1 MVRSYLRH
9 EPTSA
14 FGLICSASS
23 NSILDPDTKT
33 AFVPALEDVLV
44 WDVRTGTLLATW
56 HEIGHRSKVTALA
69 RSPTESDTF
78 AVGYEDGSIRLWS
91 TQTNSTSV
99 TFNGHKKAVIA
110 ITFDFQGLRIAS
122 ASLDTDIILWDLV
135 AETGLYRLRGHRD
148 AVTAI
153 AFVQRPSASLN
164 LDGPSSSAA
173 VHSQIDTAGYLLS
186 TSKDGLIKLWDLSL
200 QHCVETVVHGSNEIW
215 SLAVSQDVTL
225 TMQVGKSADE
235 DDGETAERDAVA
247 DGGALVLTGS
257 ADGDMKVWEISAESL
272 LRGLQ
277 TVTDNSAPATSE
289 KFVIPKGS
297 IPLSGKHRVTQIEF
311 CGVPKRSATST
322 TTTHGQ
328 GYIAVSSTDKAVQI
342 FRLRSTQEMAKKM
355 ERRKKRNKEKAEKK
369 RAKEGAISTTA
380 DSGPHSLPDQVTW
393 TDRIEA
399 YTSIRPLAGKLKSFS
414 LAMPR
419 SGSSSSTNKFGLSV
433 LCALSTNALEIYSV
447 PAPPRSKAEK
457 AAPIEPVLASALE
470 APGHRSDIRAVALS
484 SDDNLLASACGA
496 GQLKIWNV
504 KTGRCIRT
512 LPCGYALSV
521 AWLPGDQHVLVG
533 CKDGTLRSFDVR
545 AGIAVETLEAH
556 QGPLWSVAV
565 QPDGLGCV
573 SASADKEVK
582 FWEFEM
588 QVPEDDSDSEN
599 DDDGGTANG
608 QIGAPTKP
616 QSPPQLVLVH
626 VRTLKMTD
634 DVLCARFSP
643 NGKLLALSLLDN
655 TVKVFFTDSL
665 KFFLSLYGHKLPVLS
680 LDISADSKLCV
691 TVSADKNVK
700 IWGLDFGD
708 CHKSIFAHNESI
720 MGVCF
725 EQGQQ
730 GGGLM
735 GGRHGDSH
743 HFWTVGK
750 DGLVKHWDGD
760 NFQMIQQLEGHHGE
774 VWAVT
779 PDHNGKVVV
788 TAGADRSLRVWEKTD
803 EPLFLEEEREREMER
818 AFESAGSTRQDEER
832 AIGSLADG
840 ADVEADGAISTG
852 PEATSV
858 SKSTRETMI
867 AGERLIEALE
877 TADADLEARSA
888 DADLEARS
896 AARASGTAEPAFHAL
911 IMAEFEPSSSGSSFT
926 RSAGVV
932 DEDISAQKYVLR
944 VVEKILPAQLEDALL
959 VLPFDKVL
967 SLLRYLD
974 YWARKEWNIP
984 LVSRILFFLLR
995 THHNQIVANRVM
1007 RPTLLDLKAHLRRA
1021 LARQKATIGFNLA
1034 ALKFIKAQHVA
1045 QKTSEIY
1052 ESQGLDVDEDTIRA
1066 KIEASAVRKRKLRV
1080 T

>member
-14 FGLICSASS
+14 FGLVCSASA

-44 WDVRTGTLLATW
+44 WDVRRGSLLATW
-56 HEIGHRSKVTALA
+56 HEIGHRSKVTSLA
-69 RSPTESDTF
+69 RSPTDPDTF

-91 TQTNSTSV
+91 AETNSTSV

-110 ITFDFQGLRIAS
+110 LTFDAQGLRIAS

-153 AFVQRPSASLN
+153 AFVRTPSTLHQPSNGA
-164 LDGPSSSAA
+164 SSSAA
-173 VHSQIDTAGYLLS
+173 VAHTDPNAAGYLLS
-186 TSKDGLIKLWDLSL
+186 TSKDGLLKLWDLSL
-200 QHCVETVVHGSNEIW
+200 QHCVETMVHGSNEIW
-215 SLAVSQDVTL
+215 SLAVSQDVPL
-225 TMQVGKSADE
+225 AMQVSAKGKQPDQ
-235 DDGETAERDAVA
+235 DDDDATDRNAIA

-257 ADGDMKVWEISAESL
+257 SDGDMKVWEISSEALS
-272 LRGLQ
+272 RGLQ
-277 TVTDNSAPATSE
+277 TVTSTDDKANGSSYTFLVS
-289 KFVIPKGS
+289 KGS

-311 CGVPKRSATST
+311 CGVPKRQGSATTATPS
-322 TTTHGQ
+322 HGR
-328 GYIAVSSTDKAVQI
+328 GFIAVSSTDKAVQV

-355 ERRKKRNKEKAEKK
+355 ERRRKRNKEKADKK
-369 RAKEGAISTTA
+369 RAKQGANSTAA
-380 DSGPHSLPDQVTW
+380 DPALDAVPDQVTW

-399 YTSIRPLAGKLKSFS
+399 YINVRPSAGKLKSFS
-414 LAMPR
+414 LVTPR
-419 SGSSSSTNKFGLSV
+419 SNSASSNKFGLSV
-433 LCALSTNALEIYSV
+433 LCALSTNALEVYSV

-457 AAPIEPVLASALE
+457 ANPIEPVLASALE

-484 SDDNLLASACGA
+484 SDDTLLASACGA

-504 KTGRCIRT
+504 NTGRCIRT

-545 AGIAVETLEAH
+545 AGIAVETLNAH

-588 QVPEDDSDSEN
+588 QVPEDDSDDEN
-599 DDDGGTANG
+599 NSGDAANG
-608 QIGAPTKP
+608 TSKP
-616 QSPPQLVLVH
+616 QGPPQLALVH

-655 TVKVFFTDSL
+655 TVKVFFADTL

-680 LDISADSKLCV
+680 LDISGDSKLCV

-700 IWGLDFGD
+700 LWGLDFGD

-725 EQGQQ
+725 EHGQQ

-735 GGRHGDSH
+735 GGRQGNSH

-750 DGLVKHWDGD
+750 DGLLKHWDGD

-774 VWAVT
+774 VWAVA
-779 PDHNGKVVV
+779 PGHSGKIVV
-788 TAGADRSLRVWEKTD
+788 TAGADRSIRTWEKTD

-818 AFESAGSTRQDEER
+818 AFESAGQVRQDDER

-840 ADVEADGAISTG
+840 ADPDAEGAASSG
-852 PEATSV
+852 PEATGV
-858 SKSTRETMI
+858 SKSTSETLM

-877 TADADLEARSA
+877 TADADI
-888 DADLEARS
+888 
-896 AARASGTAEPAFHAL
+896 AARTAALTASQAEPAYHAL
-911 IMAEFEPSSSGSSFT
+911 IMAEFDSS
-926 RSAGVV
+926 RSPI

-944 VVEKILPAQLEDALL
+944 VVEKILPAQLDDALL

-967 SLLRYLD
+967 SLLKYLD

-995 THHNQIVANRVM
+995 THHNQIVANRIM
-1007 RPTLLDLKAHLRRA
+1007 RPTLLDLKTHLRRA

-1052 ESQGLDVDEDTIRA
+1052 ERQGLDVDEETVRA
-1066 KIEASAVRKRKLRV
+1066 KIEANAARKRKIRV
-1080 T
+1080 A

>member
-14 FGLICSASS
+14 FGLICSASA

-44 WDVRTGTLLATW
+44 WDVRRGALLATW

-69 RSPTESDTF
+69 RSPTDPDAF

-91 TQTNSTSV
+91 AETNSTAV

-110 ITFDFQGLRIAS
+110 LTFDAQGLRVAS

-153 AFVQRPSASLN
+153 AFVRTPSTLLQSNGA
-164 LDGPSSSAA
+164 SSSAA
-173 VHSQIDTAGYLLS
+173 AVHTDSNAAGYLLS
-186 TSKDGLIKLWDLSL
+186 TSKDGLLKLWDLSL
-200 QHCVETVVHGSNEIW
+200 QHCVETVVHGSTEIW
-215 SLAVSQDVTL
+215 SLAVSQDVPL
-225 TMQVGKSADE
+225 AMQVSTKGKQAGE
-235 DDGETAERDAVA
+235 DDNDDDATDRNAIA

-257 ADGDMKVWEISAESL
+257 ADGDMKVWEISSESL
-272 LRGLQ
+272 SRGLQ
-277 TVTDNSAPATSE
+277 TVSNTEDTTNGSSE
-289 KFVIPKGS
+289 KFLISKGS

-311 CGVPKRSATST
+311 CGVPKHQSSATTASPS
-322 TTTHGQ
+322 HGQ
-328 GYIAVSSTDKAVQI
+328 GFIAVSSTDKAVQV

-355 ERRKKRNKEKAEKK
+355 ERRRKRNKEKADKK
-369 RAKEGAISTTA
+369 RAKEGGNATA
-380 DSGPHSLPDQVTW
+380 AADAAADAVQDQVSW

-399 YTSIRPLAGKLKSFS
+399 YTNVRPSAGKLKSFS
-414 LAMPR
+414 LVTPR
-419 SGSSSSTNKFGLSV
+419 SNTASSTKFGLSV

-457 AAPIEPVLASALE
+457 ANPIEPVLASALE

-484 SDDNLLASACGA
+484 SDDTLLASACGA

-504 KTGRCIRT
+504 KTGRCVRT

-545 AGIAVETLEAH
+545 AGTAVETLDAH

-588 QVPEDDSDSEN
+588 QTPEDDSDSDS
-599 DDDGGTANG
+599 DDDDA
-608 QIGAPTKP
+608 GAKA
-616 QSPPQLVLVH
+616 QGPPQLALVH

-655 TVKVFFTDSL
+655 TVKVFFADTL

-680 LDISADSKLCV
+680 LDISGDSKLCV

-700 IWGLDFGD
+700 LWGLDFGD

-720 MGVCF
+720 MGVAF
-725 EQGQQ
+725 EHGQQ

-735 GGRHGDSH
+735 GGRQGSSH

-750 DGLVKHWDGD
+750 DGLLKHWDGD
-760 NFQMIQQLEGHHGE
+760 KFQMIQQLEGHHGE
-774 VWAVT
+774 VWAVA
-779 PDHNGKVVV
+779 PGHGGKVVV
-788 TAGADRSLRVWEKTD
+788 TAGADRSIRTWEKTD

-818 AFESAGSTRQDEER
+818 AFESAGQTRQDDER

-840 ADVEADGAISTG
+840 ADPDAEGGAASSG
-852 PEATSV
+852 PEATGV
-858 SKSTRETMI
+858 SKSTTETMM
-867 AGERLIEALE
+867 AGERLIEALD
-877 TADADLEARSA
+877 TADADIAART
-888 DADLEARS
+888 
-896 AARASGTAEPAFHAL
+896 AARATGQAEPAFHAL
-911 IMAEFEPSSSGSSFT
+911 IMAEFDPA
-926 RSAGVV
+926 RSRV
-932 DEDISAQKYVLR
+932 DEDITAHKYVLR
-944 VVEKILPAQLEDALL
+944 VVEKILPAQLDDALL

-974 YWARKEWNIP
+974 HWARHEWNIP

-995 THHNQIVANRVM
+995 THHAQIVANRIM
-1007 RPTLLDLKAHLRRA
+1007 RPTLLELKAHLRRA

-1034 ALKFIKAQHVA
+1034 ALKFIRAQHVA
-1045 QKTSEIY
+1045 QKTAEIY
-1052 ESQGLDVDEDTIRA
+1052 ERQGLDADEETVRA
-1066 KIEASAVRKRKLRV
+1066 RIEANAARKRKIRV
-1080 T
+1080 A

>member
-44 WDVRTGTLLATW
+44 WDVRRGTLLATW

-69 RSPTESDTF
+69 RSPTDPDTF

-91 TQTNSTSV
+91 AETNSTSV
-99 TFNGHKKAVIA
+99 TFNGHKKAVITLA
-110 ITFDFQGLRIAS
+110 FDSQGLRVAS

-135 AETGLYRLRGHRD
+135 AETGLFRLRGHRD
-148 AVTAI
+148 AVTAV
-153 AFVQRPSASLN
+153 AFVQLPSRLITP
-164 LDGPSSSAA
+164 DGPSSSAA
-173 VHSQIDTAGYLLS
+173 VHTGSDGAGYLLT
-186 TSKDGLIKLWDLSL
+186 TSKDGLLKLWDLSL

-215 SLAVSQDVTL
+215 SLAVSQDVPL
-225 TMQVGKSADE
+225 AMQVSTKGKQQDEDE
-235 DDGETAERDAVA
+235 DDAADSNALA

-257 ADGDMKVWEISAESL
+257 ADGLMKVWEISAEAL
-272 LRGLQ
+272 TRGLE
-277 TVTDNSAPATSE
+277 TVSSTDGSAPSSSE
-289 KFVIPKGS
+289 KFILPKGS
-297 IPLSGKHRVTQIEF
+297 IALSGKHRVTQIEF
-311 CGVPKRSATST
+311 CGVPKRDQTATAAPAN
-322 TTTHGQ
+322 GQ
-328 GYIAVSSTDKAVQI
+328 GYIAVSSTDKAVQV

-355 ERRKKRNKEKAEKK
+355 ERRRKRNKEKAEKK
-369 RAKEGAISTTA
+369 RAKEGANATA
-380 DSGPHSLPDQVTW
+380 TDAVLDSLPDQVTW

-399 YTSIRPLAGKLKSFS
+399 YTNVRPLAGKLKSFS
-414 LAMPR
+414 LVTPR
-419 SGSSSSTNKFGLSV
+419 PGSPASSKFGLSV

-457 AAPIEPVLASALE
+457 ANPIEPVLASALE

-512 LPCGYALSV
+512 LPCGYALSL

-545 AGIAVETLEAH
+545 AGIAVETIDAH
-556 QGPLWSVAV
+556 HGPLWSVAI

-588 QVPEDDSDSEN
+588 QTPDDSDS
-599 DDDGGTANG
+599 DDADGDGPTNGRDGTNR
-608 QIGAPTKP
+608 P
-616 QSPPQLVLVH
+616 QAPPQLALVH

-655 TVKVFFTDSL
+655 TVKVFFADSL

-725 EQGQQ
+725 ERGQQ

-735 GGRHGDSH
+735 GGRQGDSH

-750 DGLVKHWDGD
+750 DGLLKHWDGD

-774 VWAVT
+774 VWAVA
-779 PDHNGKVVV
+779 PGHSGKVVV
-788 TAGADRSLRVWEKTD
+788 TAGADRSLRTWEKTD

-818 AFESAGSTRQDEER
+818 AFESAGQTRQDEER

-840 ADVEADGAISTG
+840 ADPDAEGPASAG

-858 SKSTRETMI
+858 SKSTTETMM

-877 TADADLEARSA
+877 TADADLEARA
-888 DADLEARS
+888 
-896 AARASGTAEPAFHAL
+896 AARASGSAEPAYHAL
-911 IMAEFEPSSSGSSFT
+911 IKAEFEGDNSRFS
-926 RSAGVV
+926 RSPV

-944 VVEKILPAQLEDALL
+944 VIEKILPAQLDDALL

-967 SLLRYLD
+967 SLLKYLD
-974 YWARKEWNIP
+974 YFARKEWNIP
-984 LVSRILFFLLR
+984 LVSRILFFILR

-1007 RPTLLDLKAHLRRA
+1007 RPTLLDLKSHLRQA

-1052 ESQGLDVDEDTIRA
+1052 EREGLDIDEDQVRQ
-1066 KIEASAVRKRKLRV
+1066 KIDANAARKRKLRV
-1080 T
+1080 A

>member
-33 AFVPALEDVLV
+33 AFVPGLEDVLV
-44 WDVRTGTLLATW
+44 WDVRRGTLLATW

-69 RSPTESDTF
+69 RSPTDPDTF

-91 TQTNSTSV
+91 AETNSTSV

-110 ITFDFQGLRIAS
+110 LTFDTQGLRVAS

-153 AFVQRPSASLN
+153 AFVQLPSTLIHP
-164 LDGPSSSAA
+164 DGPSSSAA
-173 VHSQIDTAGYLLS
+173 VHAGSDSAGYLLS
-186 TSKDGLIKLWDLSL
+186 TSKDGLLKLWDLSL

-215 SLAVSQDVTL
+215 SLAVSQDVPLAMHASTK
-225 TMQVGKSADE
+225 GKQPDQDQDQATE
-235 DDGETAERDAVA
+235 HNAVA

-257 ADGDMKVWEISAESL
+257 ADGDMKVWEISAEALS
-272 LRGLQ
+272 RGLQ
-277 TVTDNSAPATSE
+277 TVTNADSSATGSSE
-289 KFVIPKGS
+289 KFLVPKGS
-297 IPLSGKHRVTQIEF
+297 VPLSAKHRVTQIEF
-311 CGVPKRSATST
+311 CGVPKREHTAASAAA
-322 TTTHGQ
+322 THGY
-328 GYIAVSSTDKAVQI
+328 GYIAVSSTDKAVQV
-342 FRLRSTQEMAKKM
+342 FRLRSTEEMAKKM
-355 ERRKKRNKEKAEKK
+355 ERRRKRNKEKADKK
-369 RAKEGAISTTA
+369 RAKDGATTSDA
-380 DSGPHSLPDQVTW
+380 APDSLPDQVTW

-399 YTSIRPLAGKLKSFS
+399 YTNVRPLAGKLKSFS
-414 LAMPR
+414 LVTPR
-419 SGSSSSTNKFGLSV
+419 SGSASSNKFGLSV

-447 PAPPRSKAEK
+447 PAPPRSKADK
-457 AAPIEPVLASALE
+457 ANPIEPVLASALE

-545 AGIAVETLEAH
+545 AGIAVETLDAH
-556 QGPLWSVAV
+556 QGPLWSVAI

-588 QVPEDDSDSEN
+588 QTPEDSDS
-599 DDDGGTANG
+599 DDADDNNGATNG
-608 QIGAPTKP
+608 QKSANKS
-616 QSPPQLVLVH
+616 QAPPQLALVH

-655 TVKVFFTDSL
+655 TVKVFFADSL

-725 EQGQQ
+725 ERGQQ

-735 GGRHGDSH
+735 GGRQGDSH

-750 DGLVKHWDGD
+750 DGLLKHWDGD

-774 VWAVT
+774 VWAVA
-779 PDHNGKVVV
+779 PGHSGKIVV
-788 TAGADRSLRVWEKTD
+788 TAGADRSLRTWEKTD

-818 AFESAGSTRQDEER
+818 AFESAGQTRQDEDR

-840 ADVEADGAISTG
+840 ADTDAEGVVSTG
-852 PEATSV
+852 PEATAV
-858 SKSTRETMI
+858 SKSTSETMM

-877 TADADLEARSA
+877 TADADIEART
-888 DADLEARS
+888 
-896 AARASGTAEPAFHAL
+896 AALASGQAEPAFHAL
-911 IMAEFEPSSSGSSFT
+911 IVAEFDSDSRGSFG
-926 RSAGVV
+926 RSPV

-944 VVEKILPAQLEDALL
+944 VVEKILPAQLDDALL

-967 SLLRYLD
+967 SLLKYLD

-1007 RPTLLDLKAHLRRA
+1007 RPTLLDLKSHLRQA

-1052 ESQGLDVDEDTIRA
+1052 EREGLDVDADKVKA
-1066 KIEASAVRKRKLRV
+1066 KIEANAARKRKLRV
-1080 T
+1080 A

>member
-14 FGLICSASS
+14 FGLICSASA
-23 NSILDPDTKT
+23 NSILDPDSKT

-44 WDVRTGTLLATW
+44 WDVRRGALLATW

-69 RSPTESDTF
+69 RSPSDPDTF

-91 TQTNSTSV
+91 AQTNSTSV
-99 TFNGHKKAVIA
+99 TFNGHKKAVVA
-110 ITFDFQGLRIAS
+110 LTFDAQGLRVAS

-153 AFVQRPSASLN
+153 AFVQLPSTLVN
-164 LDGPSSSAA
+164 PDEPSSSTA
-173 VHSQIDTAGYLLS
+173 VLAESDAAGYLLS
-186 TSKDGLIKLWDLSL
+186 TSKDGLMKLWDLSL

-215 SLAVSQDVTL
+215 SLGVSQDVPL
-225 TMQVGKSADE
+225 AMQVSTRGKQADE
-235 DDGETAERDAVA
+235 DDEESADRNAVA

-257 ADGDMKVWEISAESL
+257 ADGDMRVWEISAEALS
-272 LRGLQ
+272 RGLQ
-277 TVTDNSAPATSE
+277 TVSSADGPANGSSD
-289 KFVIPKGS
+289 KFITPKGS

-311 CGVPKRSATST
+311 CGVPKRQTSTASATAA
-322 TTTHGQ
+322 HGQ
-328 GYIAVSSTDKAVQI
+328 GYIAVSSTDKAVQV
-342 FRLRSTQEMAKKM
+342 FRLRSTEEMAKKL
-355 ERRKKRNKEKAEKK
+355 ERRRKRNKEKAEKK
-369 RAKEGAISTTA
+369 RAKEGASSTAADTTA
-380 DSGPHSLPDQVTW
+380 DVPDQVTW
-393 TDRIEA
+393 ADRIEA
-399 YTSIRPLAGKLKSFS
+399 YTNVRPAAGKLKSFS
-414 LAMPR
+414 LVTPR
-419 SGSSSSTNKFGLSV
+419 SSSAAANKFGLSV
-433 LCALSTNALEIYSV
+433 LCGLSTNALEIYSV

-457 AAPIEPVLASALE
+457 ANPIEPVLASALE
-470 APGHRSDIRAVALS
+470 SPGHRSDIRAVALS
-484 SDDNLLASACGA
+484 SDDTLLASACGA

-504 KTGRCIRT
+504 NTGRCIRT

-588 QVPEDDSDSEN
+588 QVPEDDSDDEDTPSN
-599 DDDGGTANG
+599 ADANG
-608 QIGAPTKP
+608 SKAQA
-616 QSPPQLVLVH
+616 PPQLALVH

-655 TVKVFFTDSL
+655 TVKVFFADTL
-665 KFFLSLYGHKLPVLS
+665 KFFLSLYGHKLPVLA
-680 LDISADSKLCV
+680 LDISGDSKLCV

-700 IWGLDFGD
+700 LWGLDFGD

-725 EQGQQ
+725 ERGQQ

-735 GGRHGDSH
+735 GGRQGNSH

-774 VWAVT
+774 VWAVA
-779 PDHNGKVVV
+779 PGHAGKMVV
-788 TAGADRSLRVWEKTD
+788 TAGADRSIRTWEKTD

-818 AFESAGSTRQDEER
+818 AFENAGQTRQDEEL

-840 ADVEADGAISTG
+840 ADPDAQGASSG
-852 PEATSV
+852 PEATAV
-858 SKSTRETMI
+858 SKTTSETMM

-877 TADADLEARSA
+877 TGDADIAART
-888 DADLEARS
+888 
-896 AARASGTAEPAFHAL
+896 AARANGEAEPAYHAL
-911 IMAEFEPSSSGSSFT
+911 ITAEFDSGSRH
-926 RSAGVV
+926 RSPV

-944 VVEKILPAQLEDALL
+944 VVEKILPAQLDDALL

-984 LVSRILFFLLR
+984 LVSRVLFFLLR
-995 THHNQIVANRVM
+995 THHSQIVANRVM
-1007 RPTLLDLKAHLRRA
+1007 RPTLLDLKSHLRQA

-1045 QKTSEIY
+1045 QKTSEVY
-1052 ESQGLDVDEDTIRA
+1052 EREGLDVDEDKVRQ
-1066 KIEASAVRKRKLRV
+1066 KVEANAARKRKLRV
-1080 T
+1080 A

>member
-14 FGLICSASS
+14 FGLICSPSS
-23 NSILDPDTKT
+23 NSILDDDTKT

-44 WDVRTGTLLATW
+44 WDIRRGALLATW
-56 HEIGHRSKVTALA
+56 HEVGHRSKVTALA
-69 RSPTESDTF
+69 RSPTDPDTF

-91 TQTNSTSV
+91 AETNSTSV

-110 ITFDFQGLRIAS
+110 LTFDTQGLRVAS

-135 AETGLYRLRGHRD
+135 AETGLFRLRGHRD

-153 AFVQRPSASLN
+153 AFVQTPSN
-164 LDGPSSSAA
+164 LPSSDGPSSSVAA
-173 VHSQIDTAGYLLS
+173 QSETESAGYLLS
-186 TSKDGLIKLWDLSL
+186 TSKDGLLKLWDLSL
-200 QHCVETVVHGSNEIW
+200 QHCIETVVHGSGEIW
-215 SLAVSQDVTL
+215 SLAVSQYVPL
-225 TMQVGKSADE
+225 AMQVSKKGKVAGEDE
-235 DDGETAERDAVA
+235 DDVEDRNAVA

-257 ADGDMKVWEISAESL
+257 AEGDMKVWQVTAEALS
-272 LRGLQ
+272 RGLQ
-277 TVTDNSAPATSE
+277 TSDSSLNSSGD
-289 KFVIPKGS
+289 KFLVPRGS
-297 IPLSGKHRVTQIEF
+297 IPLSGKHRVAQIAF
-311 CGVPKRSATST
+311 CGVPKRGRDASPTAA
-322 TTTHGQ
+322 HAQ
-328 GYIAVSSTDKAVQI
+328 GYIAVTSTDKAVQI
-342 FRLRSTQEMAKKM
+342 FRLRSTEEMAKKM
-355 ERRKKRNKEKAEKK
+355 ERRRKRNKEKAEKK
-369 RAKEGAISTTA
+369 RAKEGANPTIA
-380 DSGPHSLPDQVTW
+380 EAALDVPDQVTW
-393 TDRIEA
+393 VDRIEA
-399 YTSIRPLAGKLKSFS
+399 YTSIRPAAGKLKSFS
-414 LAMPR
+414 LVTPT
-419 SGSSSSTNKFGLSV
+419 STSSASSKFGLSV
-433 LCALSTNALEIYSV
+433 LCALSTNALEVYNV

-457 AAPIEPVLASALE
+457 ANPIEPVLASALE

-512 LPCGYALSV
+512 LSCGYALSV

-545 AGIAVETLEAH
+545 AGIAVETLDAH
-556 QGPLWSVAV
+556 QGPLWSVAI

-588 QVPEDDSDSEN
+588 QVPEDDSDTDEEHAE
-599 DDDGGTANG
+599 GAANG
-608 QIGAPTKP
+608 TSKP
-616 QSPPQLVLVH
+616 QAPPQLALVH

-655 TVKVFFTDSL
+655 TVKVFFADSL

-725 EQGQQ
+725 ERGQQ

-735 GGRHGDSH
+735 GGRQGDSH

-750 DGLVKHWDGD
+750 DGLLKHWDGD

-774 VWAVT
+774 VWAVA
-779 PDHNGKVVV
+779 PGHAGKVVV
-788 TAGADRSLRVWEKTD
+788 TAGADRSLRTWEKTD
-803 EPLFLEEEREREMER
+803 EPLFLEEEREREMEK
-818 AFESAGSTRQDEER
+818 AFESAGQTRQDDER

-840 ADVEADGAISTG
+840 ADPDAEGAATAG
-852 PEATSV
+852 PEATAV
-858 SKSTRETMI
+858 SKSTRETMM

-877 TADADLEARSA
+877 TADADVEART
-888 DADLEARS
+888 
-896 AARASGTAEPAFHAL
+896 AARAAGQAEPAYHAL
-911 IMAEFEPSSSGSSFT
+911 IVAEFDSTTSSRGF
-926 RSAGVV
+926 RSPV

-944 VVEKILPAQLEDALL
+944 VVEKILPAQLDDALL

-967 SLLRYLD
+967 FLLKYLD
-974 YWARKEWNIP
+974 FWARKEWNIP

-995 THHNQIVANRVM
+995 THHNQIVANRIM
-1007 RPTLLDLKAHLRRA
+1007 RPTLLDLKSHVRQA

-1034 ALKFIKAQHVA
+1034 ALKFIKAQYVA
-1045 QKTSEIY
+1045 QKTNEIY
-1052 ESQGLDVDEDTIRA
+1052 EREGLDVDEETVRA
-1066 KIEASAVRKRKLRV
+1066 KIEANAARKRKIRV
-1080 T
+1080 A

>member
-14 FGLICSASS
+14 FGLVCSASS
-23 NSILDPDTKT
+23 ISILDQDAKT

-44 WDVRTGTLLATW
+44 WDVRRGTLLATW

-69 RSPTESDTF
+69 RSPTDPDTF

-91 TQTNSTSV
+91 VETNSTSV
-99 TFNGHKKAVIA
+99 TFNGHKKAVTA
-110 ITFDFQGLRIAS
+110 LTFDSQGLRIAS
-122 ASLDTDIILWDLV
+122 ASLDTDVILWDLV

-153 AFVQRPSASLN
+153 AFVQLPSSQN
-164 LDGPSSSAA
+164 KPDGPSSSAP
-173 VHSQIDTAGYLLS
+173 VHSESEAAGYLLS
-186 TSKDGLIKLWDLSL
+186 TSKDGLLKLWDLSL
-200 QHCVETVVHGSNEIW
+200 QHCIETVVHGSHEIW
-215 SLAVSQDVTL
+215 SLAVSQDVPL
-225 TMQVGKSADE
+225 AMQVSTKGKQPDQDQDQAAD
-235 DDGETAERDAVA
+235 RNAVA

-257 ADGDMKVWEISAESL
+257 SEGDMKVWEISAEAL
-272 LRGLQ
+272 TRGLQ
-277 TVTDNSAPATSE
+277 AVSGADSAASGSSE
-289 KFVIPKGS
+289 KFLLPKGT
-297 IPLSGKHRVTQIEF
+297 IPLSGRHRVTQIEF
-311 CGVPKRSATST
+311 CGVPKRQHGTAPVSVSAQS
-322 TTTHGQ
+322 Q
-328 GYIAVSSTDKAVQI
+328 GYVAVSSTDKSVQV
-342 FRLRSTQEMAKKM
+342 FRLRSTQEMVKKM
-355 ERRKKRNKEKAEKK
+355 ERRRKRNKEKAEKK
-369 RAKEGAISTTA
+369 RAKEEAGSAATEVALDPVS
-380 DSGPHSLPDQVTW
+380 DQVTW
-393 TDRIEA
+393 SDRIEA
-399 YTSIRPLAGKLKSFS
+399 YTNVRPVAGKLRSFS
-414 LAMPR
+414 LVTPR
-419 SGSSSSTNKFGLSV
+419 TGSAGFNKFALSV

-457 AAPIEPVLASALE
+457 ADPIEPVLASALE

-533 CKDGTLRSFDVR
+533 CKDGTLRSFDIR
-545 AGIAVETLEAH
+545 AGIAVETLDAH
-556 QGPLWSVAV
+556 QGPLWSVAI

-588 QVPEDDSDSEN
+588 QTPEDDSDADEA
-599 DDDGGTANG
+599 DGAG
-608 QIGAPTKP
+608 QVDSPRGVTKP
-616 QSPPQLVLVH
+616 PAQPQLALVH

-655 TVKVFFTDSL
+655 TVKVFFADSL

-680 LDISADSKLCV
+680 LDISGDSKLCV

-725 EQGQQ
+725 ERGQQ

-735 GGRHGDSH
+735 GGRQGDSH

-750 DGLVKHWDGD
+750 DGLLKHWDGD
-760 NFQMIQQLEGHHGE
+760 RFQLIQQLEGHHGE
-774 VWAVT
+774 VWAVA
-779 PDHNGKVVV
+779 PAHSGKMVV
-788 TAGADRSLRVWEKTD
+788 TAGADRSIRTWEKTD

-818 AFESAGSTRQDEER
+818 AFESAGQIREDEER

-840 ADVEADGAISTG
+840 ADPDAEGAIGVNG
-852 PEATSV
+852 PEATAV
-858 SKSTRETMI
+858 SKSTTETMM

-877 TADADLEARSA
+877 TADADLAART
-888 DADLEARS
+888 
-896 AARASGTAEPAFHAL
+896 AARAANQPEPAFHAL
-911 IMAEFEPSSSGSSFT
+911 IVAEFDASSSRGAFQ
-926 RSAGVV
+926 SAV

-944 VVEKILPAQLEDALL
+944 VVERILPAQLEDALL

-967 SLLRYLD
+967 SLLKYLD

-984 LVSRILFFLLR
+984 LVARILFFLLR
-995 THHNQIVANRVM
+995 THHNQIVANRIM
-1007 RPTLLDLKAHLRRA
+1007 RPTLLDLRTHLRQA
-1021 LARQKATIGFNLA
+1021 LARQKTTVGFNLA
-1034 ALKFIKAQHVA
+1034 ALKFLKAQHVA
-1045 QKTSEIY
+1045 QKTAEIY
-1052 ESQGLDVDEDTIRA
+1052 QAQGFDLDDEAVRA
-1066 KIEASAVRKRKLRV
+1066 QIEAKAARKRKLRIA
-1080 T
+1080 

>member
-14 FGLICSASS
+14 FGLICSASA

-44 WDVRTGTLLATW
+44 WDVRRGALLATW
-56 HEIGHRSKVTALA
+56 HEIGHRSKVTSLA
-69 RSPTESDTF
+69 RSPTDPDTF

-91 TQTNSTSV
+91 AETNSTAV

-110 ITFDFQGLRIAS
+110 LTFDAQGLRVAS

-153 AFVQRPSASLN
+153 AFVRTPSTLLQSNGA
-164 LDGPSSSAA
+164 SSSAA
-173 VHSQIDTAGYLLS
+173 AVHTDSNAAGYLLS
-186 TSKDGLIKLWDLSL
+186 TSKDGLLKLWDLSL

-215 SLAVSQDVTL
+215 SLAVSQDVPL
-225 TMQVGKSADE
+225 AMQVSTKGKQAGE
-235 DDGETAERDAVA
+235 DDDDDDATDRNAIA

-257 ADGDMKVWEISAESL
+257 ADGDMKVWEISSESL
-272 LRGLQ
+272 SRGLQ
-277 TVTDNSAPATSE
+277 TVSNTEDTTNGSSE
-289 KFVIPKGS
+289 KFLISKGS

-311 CGVPKRSATST
+311 CGVPKHQSSATTASPS
-322 TTTHGQ
+322 HGQ
-328 GYIAVSSTDKAVQI
+328 GFIAVSSTDKAVQV

-355 ERRKKRNKEKAEKK
+355 ERRRKRNKEKADKK
-369 RAKEGAISTTA
+369 RAKEGGNATA
-380 DSGPHSLPDQVTW
+380 AADAAADAVQDQVSW

-399 YTSIRPLAGKLKSFS
+399 YTNVRPSAGKLKSFS
-414 LAMPR
+414 LVMPR
-419 SGSSSSTNKFGLSV
+419 SNTASSTKFGLSV

-457 AAPIEPVLASALE
+457 ANPIEPVLASALE

-484 SDDNLLASACGA
+484 SDDTLLASACGA

-504 KTGRCIRT
+504 NTGRCVRT

-545 AGIAVETLEAH
+545 AGIAVETLDAH

-588 QVPEDDSDSEN
+588 QTPEDDSDS
-599 DDDGGTANG
+599 DDDDA
-608 QIGAPTKP
+608 GAKA
-616 QSPPQLVLVH
+616 QGPPQLALVH

-634 DVLCARFSP
+634 DVLCARVSP

-655 TVKVFFTDSL
+655 TVKVFFADTL
-665 KFFLSLYGHKLPVLS
+665 KFFLSLYGHKLPVFS
-680 LDISADSKLCV
+680 LDISGDSKLCV

-700 IWGLDFGD
+700 LWGLDFGD

-720 MGVCF
+720 MGVAF
-725 EQGQQ
+725 EHGQQ

-735 GGRHGDSH
+735 GGQQGSSH

-750 DGLVKHWDGD
+750 DGLLKHWDGD
-760 NFQMIQQLEGHHGE
+760 KFQMIQQLEGHHGE
-774 VWAVT
+774 VWAVA
-779 PDHNGKVVV
+779 PGHGGKVVV
-788 TAGADRSLRVWEKTD
+788 TAGADRSIRTWEKTD

-818 AFESAGSTRQDEER
+818 AFESAGQTRQDDEC

-840 ADVEADGAISTG
+840 ADPDAEGGAASSG
-852 PEATSV
+852 PEATGV
-858 SKSTRETMI
+858 SKSTTETMM
-867 AGERLIEALE
+867 AGERLIEALD
-877 TADADLEARSA
+877 TADADIAART
-888 DADLEARS
+888 
-896 AARASGTAEPAFHAL
+896 AARATGQAEPAFHAL
-911 IMAEFEPSSSGSSFT
+911 IMAEFDPA
-926 RSAGVV
+926 RSRV
-932 DEDISAQKYVLR
+932 DEDISAHKYVLR
-944 VVEKILPAQLEDALL
+944 VVEKILPTQLDDALL

-974 YWARKEWNIP
+974 HWARHEWNIP

-995 THHNQIVANRVM
+995 THHAQIVANRIM
-1007 RPTLLDLKAHLRRA
+1007 RPTLLELKAHLRRA

-1034 ALKFIKAQHVA
+1034 ALKFIRAQHVA
-1045 QKTSEIY
+1045 QKTAEIY
-1052 ESQGLDVDEDTIRA
+1052 ERQGLDADEETVRA
-1066 KIEASAVRKRKLRV
+1066 RIEANAARKRKIRV
-1080 T
+1080 A

>member
-14 FGLICSASS
+14 FGIICSASA

-44 WDVRTGTLLATW
+44 WDVRRGALLATW

-69 RSPTESDTF
+69 RSPTDPDTF

-91 TQTNSTSV
+91 AETNSTAV

-110 ITFDFQGLRIAS
+110 LTFDAQGLRVAS

-153 AFVQRPSASLN
+153 AFVRTPSTFQQSTSNGA
-164 LDGPSSSAA
+164 SSSAA
-173 VHSQIDTAGYLLS
+173 VVHADSNAAGYLLS
-186 TSKDGLIKLWDLSL
+186 TSKDGLLKLWDLSL

-215 SLAVSQDVTL
+215 SLAVSQDVPL
-225 TMQVGKSADE
+225 AMQVSTKGKQAAE
-235 DDGETAERDAVA
+235 DDDDDDAADRNAIA

-257 ADGDMKVWEISAESL
+257 ADGDMKVWEISSEALS
-272 LRGLQ
+272 RGLQ
-277 TVTDNSAPATSE
+277 TVTSTDDATSDGSSD
-289 KFVIPKGS
+289 KFLISKGS

-311 CGVPKRSATST
+311 CGVPKRQAGATAVAPS
-322 TTTHGQ
+322 HGQ
-328 GYIAVSSTDKAVQI
+328 GFIAVSGTDKAVQV

-355 ERRKKRNKEKAEKK
+355 ERRRKRNKEKADKK
-369 RAKEGAISTTA
+369 RAKEGANSTAA
-380 DSGPHSLPDQVTW
+380 DVTQEAVQDHVTW

-399 YTSIRPLAGKLKSFS
+399 YTNVRPSAGKLKSFS
-414 LAMPR
+414 LVTPR
-419 SGSSSSTNKFGLSV
+419 SNKASSNKFGLSV
-433 LCALSTNALEIYSV
+433 LCALSTNALEIHSV

-457 AAPIEPVLASALE
+457 ATPIEPVLASALE

-484 SDDNLLASACGA
+484 SDDTLLASACGA

-504 KTGRCIRT
+504 NTGRCIRT

-545 AGIAVETLEAH
+545 AGIAVETLDAH

-588 QVPEDDSDSEN
+588 QVPEDESEGEK
-599 DDDGGTANG
+599 DDAEEGKAQG
-608 QIGAPTKP
+608 
-616 QSPPQLVLVH
+616 PPQLALVH

-655 TVKVFFTDSL
+655 TVKVFFADSL
-665 KFFLSLYGHKLPVLS
+665 KFFLSLYGHKLPVLA
-680 LDISADSKLCV
+680 LDISGDSKLCV

-700 IWGLDFGD
+700 LWGLDFGD

-725 EQGQQ
+725 EHGQQ

-735 GGRHGDSH
+735 GGRQGNSH

-750 DGLVKHWDGD
+750 DGLLKHWDGD

-774 VWAVT
+774 VWAVA
-779 PDHNGKVVV
+779 PGHSGKVVV
-788 TAGADRSLRVWEKTD
+788 TAGADRSIRTWEKTD

-818 AFESAGSTRQDEER
+818 AFEGAGQTRQDEER

-840 ADVEADGAISTG
+840 VDPDAEGAVSSG
-852 PEATSV
+852 PEATGV
-858 SKSTRETMI
+858 SKSTTETMM

-877 TADADLEARSA
+877 TADADIAARTAARSA
-888 DADLEARS
+888 
-896 AARASGTAEPAFHAL
+896 GQAEPAYHAL
-911 IMAEFEPSSSGSSFT
+911 IMAEFDSS
-926 RSAGVV
+926 RSPV
-932 DEDISAQKYVLR
+932 DEDISAHKYVLR
-944 VVEKILPAQLEDALL
+944 VLEKILPAQLEDALL

-967 SLLRYLD
+967 SLLRHLD
-974 YWARKEWNIP
+974 HFARKEWNIP

-995 THHNQIVANRVM
+995 THHNQIVANRIM
-1007 RPTLLDLKAHLRRA
+1007 RPTLLDLKTHLRRA
-1021 LARQKATIGFNLA
+1021 LARQKQTIGFNLA

-1045 QKTSEIY
+1045 QKTTEIY
-1052 ESQGLDVDEDTIRA
+1052 ERQGLNVDEDTVRA
-1066 KIEASAVRKRKLRV
+1066 KIEANAARKRKIRV
-1080 T
+1080 A

>member
-14 FGLICSASS
+14 FGLICSASA

-44 WDVRTGTLLATW
+44 WDVRRGTLLATW

-69 RSPTESDTF
+69 RSPTDPDTF

-91 TQTNSTSV
+91 ADTHSTSV

-110 ITFDFQGLRIAS
+110 LTFDSQGLRVAS
-122 ASLDTDIILWDLV
+122 ASLDTDVILWDLV

-153 AFVQRPSASLN
+153 AFVQLPSTLHDQN
-164 LDGPSSSAA
+164 GPSSSNGAHTDSSA
-173 VHSQIDTAGYLLS
+173 AGYLLS
-186 TSKDGLIKLWDLSL
+186 TSKDGLLKLWDLSL

-215 SLAVSQDVTL
+215 SLAVSQDVPL
-225 TMQVGKSADE
+225 AMQVSAKAQQTEEDGDE
-235 DDGETAERDAVA
+235 ATDSNANA

-257 ADGDMKVWEISAESL
+257 ADGDIKVWEIPASALS
-272 LRGLQ
+272 RGLQ
-277 TVTDNSAPATSE
+277 TVSDRDDSASGSSE
-289 KFVIPKGS
+289 KFIVPKGS
-297 IPLSGKHRVTQIEF
+297 IPLSGKHRVTQIDF
-311 CGVPKRSATST
+311 CGVPKRRGRTAAASSTS
-322 TTTHGQ
+322 GQ
-328 GYIAVSSTDKAVQI
+328 GYIAVSSTDKAVQV
-342 FRLRSTQEMAKKM
+342 FRLRSTQEMSKKM
-355 ERRKKRNKEKAEKK
+355 ERRRKRNKEKADKK
-369 RAKEGAISTTA
+369 RAKEVASSTA
-380 DSGPHSLPDQVTW
+380 VENASDAAQDQVTW
-393 TDRIEA
+393 SDRIES
-399 YTSIRPLAGKLKSFS
+399 YTSVRPLAGKLKSFS
-414 LAMPR
+414 LVTPR
-419 SGSSSSTNKFGLSV
+419 SGSTASSKFGLSV
-433 LCALSTNALEIYSV
+433 LCALASNALEIYSV
-447 PAPPRSKAEK
+447 PSPPRTKAEK
-457 AAPIEPVLASALE
+457 ANPIEPVLASALE
-470 APGHRSDIRAVALS
+470 SPGHRSDIRAVALS
-484 SDDNLLASACGA
+484 TDDNLLASACGA

-504 KTGRCIRT
+504 QTGRCVRT

-533 CKDGTLRSFDVR
+533 CKDGSLRSFDVR
-545 AGIAVETLEAH
+545 AGIAVETIDAH

-588 QVPEDDSDSEN
+588 QAPEDDSDSEDN
-599 DDDGGTANG
+599 ESGEANG
-608 QIGAPTKP
+608 TGKAKP
-616 QSPPQLVLVH
+616 PPQLSLVH

-655 TVKVFFTDSL
+655 TVKVFFADSL

-680 LDISADSKLCV
+680 LDISSDSKLCV

-725 EQGQQ
+725 ERGQQ

-735 GGRHGDSH
+735 GGRQGESH

-750 DGLVKHWDGD
+750 DGLLKHWDGD

-774 VWAVT
+774 VWAVA
-779 PDHNGKVVV
+779 PGHAGKVVV
-788 TAGADRSLRVWEKTD
+788 TAGADRSIRTWEKTD

-818 AFESAGSTRQDEER
+818 AFESAGQNRGDDER
-832 AIGSLADG
+832 AIGELADG
-840 ADVEADGAISTG
+840 ADADGQGATGVNG
-852 PEATSV
+852 PEATAV
-858 SKSTRETMI
+858 SKSTRETMM
-867 AGERLIEALE
+867 AGERLVEALD
-877 TADADLEARSA
+877 TADADVSAR
-888 DADLEARS
+888 L
-896 AARASGTAEPAFHAL
+896 AARAAGQAEPAYHAL
-911 IMAEFEPSSSGSSFT
+911 IMAEFESSRT
-926 RSAGVV
+926 RSPV

-944 VVEKILPAQLEDALL
+944 VVEKILPAQLDDALL

-967 SLLRYLD
+967 SLLKYLD
-974 YWARKEWNIP
+974 FWARKEWNIP

-1007 RPTLLDLKAHLRRA
+1007 RPTLLDLKSHLKQA

-1045 QKTSEIY
+1045 AKTSEIY
-1052 ESQGLDVDEDTIRA
+1052 ERQGLDVDEDDVRR
-1066 KIEASAVRKRKLRV
+1066 KIEANAARKRKIRV
-1080 T
+1080 A

>member
-14 FGLICSASS
+14 FGLICSASA

-44 WDVRTGTLLATW
+44 WDVRRSTLIATW
-56 HEIGHRSKVTALA
+56 HEIGHRSKVTSLA
-69 RSPTESDTF
+69 RSPTDPDTF

-91 TQTNSTSV
+91 AETNSTSV
-99 TFNGHKKAVIA
+99 TFNGHKKAVVA
-110 ITFDFQGLRIAS
+110 LNFDSQGLRIAS

-153 AFVQRPSASLN
+153 AFVLLPSVSHN
-164 LDGPSSSAA
+164 SDGPSSSNGIHVEPSA
-173 VHSQIDTAGYLLS
+173 SGYLLS
-186 TSKDGLIKLWDLSL
+186 TSKDGLLKLWDLSL

-215 SLAVSQDVTL
+215 SLAVSQDVPL
-225 TMQVGKSADE
+225 AMQAYARSQHTEDDDE
-235 DDGETAERDAVA
+235 DTNDRNANV

-257 ADGDMKVWEISAESL
+257 SDGDLKVWEISSGALS
-272 LRGLQ
+272 RGL
-277 TVTDNSAPATSE
+277 TAVNDSVHDRTE
-289 KFVIPKGS
+289 KLIVLKGS
-297 IPLSGKHRVTQIEF
+297 IALSGKHRVTQIEF
-311 CGVPKRSATST
+311 CGVPKRTGRAALAASST
-322 TTTHGQ
+322 GQ

-342 FRLRSTQEMAKKM
+342 FRLRSTQEMAKKL
-355 ERRKKRNKEKAEKK
+355 ERRRKRNKEKADK
-369 RAKEGAISTTA
+369 RRANEGATPTTPYPA
-380 DSGPHSLPDQVTW
+380 SDPVQDQVTW
-393 TDRIEA
+393 TDRIEP
-399 YTSIRPLAGKLKSFS
+399 YTSVRPLAGKLKSFS
-414 LAMPR
+414 LVTPR
-419 SGSSSSTNKFGLSV
+419 SGSAASSKFGLSV
-433 LCALSTNALEIYSV
+433 LCALTSNALEIYSV
-447 PAPPRSKAEK
+447 PSPPRSKAEK
-457 AAPIEPVLASALE
+457 ANPIEPVLASALE
-470 APGHRSDIRAVALS
+470 VPGHRSDIRAVALS

-504 KTGRCIRT
+504 NTGRCIRT
-512 LPCGYALSV
+512 FTCGYALSV

-545 AGIAVETLEAH
+545 AGIAVETLDAH

-588 QVPEDDSDSEN
+588 QVPEDDSDSDSN
-599 DDDGGTANG
+599 THVDDKLGEANG
-608 QIGAPTKP
+608 SKKAQP
-616 QSPPQLVLVH
+616 PPQLVLVH

-655 TVKVFFTDSL
+655 TVKVFFADSL

-680 LDISADSKLCV
+680 LDISSDSKLCV

-725 EQGQQ
+725 EHGMQ

-735 GGRHGDSH
+735 GGRHGESH

-750 DGLVKHWDGD
+750 DGLLKHWDGD

-774 VWAVT
+774 VWAVAPGHT
-779 PDHNGKVVV
+779 GKLVV
-788 TAGADRSLRVWEKTD
+788 TAGADRSIRTWEKTD

-818 AFESAGSTRQDEER
+818 AFESAGQSTRDDER
-832 AIGSLADG
+832 AIGELADG
-840 ADVEADGAISTG
+840 ADPDAAATAGASG
-852 PEATSV
+852 PEATAV
-858 SKSTRETMI
+858 SKSTRETMM
-867 AGERLIEALE
+867 AGERLVEALE
-877 TADADLEARSA
+877 TADADI
-888 DADLEARS
+888 
-896 AARASGTAEPAFHAL
+896 AARTASRAAGQAEPAYHAL
-911 IMAEFEPSSSGSSFT
+911 ITAEFESSHS
-926 RSAGVV
+926 RSTV

-944 VVEKILPAQLEDALL
+944 VVEKILPAQLDDALL
-959 VLPFDKVL
+959 VLPFDKVV
-967 SLLRYLD
+967 SLLTYLD
-974 YWARKEWNIP
+974 YWARKEWSIP

-995 THHNQIVANRVM
+995 THHHQIVANRVM
-1007 RPTLLDLKAHLRRA
+1007 RPTLLDLKSHLKQA
-1021 LARQKATIGFNLA
+1021 LATQKATIGFNLA
-1034 ALKFIKAQHVA
+1034 ALKFIKAQHIA
-1045 QKTSEIY
+1045 AKTSEIY
-1052 ESQGLDVDEDTIRA
+1052 ERQGLDVDEEEIKRR
-1066 KIEASAVRKRKLRV
+1066 IEANAARKRKIRV
-1080 T
+1080 A

>member
-44 WDVRTGTLLATW
+44 WDVRRGTLLATW

-69 RSPTESDTF
+69 RSPSDPDTF

-91 TQTNSTSV
+91 AETNSTSV

-110 ITFDFQGLRIAS
+110 LAFDTQGLRIAS

-153 AFVQRPSASLN
+153 AFVQLPSTLIN
-164 LDGPSSSAA
+164 PDGPSSSAA
-173 VHSQIDTAGYLLS
+173 VHSQSDAAGYLLS
-186 TSKDGLIKLWDLSL
+186 TSKDGLLKLWDLSL
-200 QHCVETVVHGSNEIW
+200 QHCVETVVHGSGEIW
-215 SLAVSQDVTL
+215 SLAVSQDVPL
-225 TMQVGKSADE
+225 AMQVSTKGKQPDE
-235 DDGETAERDAVA
+235 DDDEAA
-247 DGGALVLTGS
+247 DRNAIADSGALVLTGS

-272 LRGLQ
+272 SRGLQ
-277 TVTDNSAPATSE
+277 TVDGADAAANGASE
-289 KFVIPKGS
+289 KFLLPRGS
-297 IPLSGKHRVTQIEF
+297 VPLSGKHRVTQIEF
-311 CGVPKRSATST
+311 CGVPKRQRTAST
-322 TTTHGQ
+322 AAPAHGQ
-328 GYIAVSSTDKAVQI
+328 GFIAVSSTDKAVQV

-355 ERRKKRNKEKAEKK
+355 ERRRKRNKEKAEKK
-369 RAKEGAISTTA
+369 RAKEGGNSTA
-380 DSGPHSLPDQVTW
+380 VDVVVDAVPDQVQW
-393 TDRIEA
+393 ADRIEA
-399 YTSIRPLAGKLKSFS
+399 YTNVRPLAGKLKSFS
-414 LAMPR
+414 LVTPR
-419 SGSSSSTNKFGLSV
+419 TNSAASNKFGLSI
-433 LCALSTNALEIYSV
+433 LCALSTNALEVYSV

-457 AAPIEPVLASALE
+457 ANPIEPVLASALE
-470 APGHRSDIRAVALS
+470 SAGHRSDIRTVALS

-504 KTGRCIRT
+504 KTGRCVRT

-545 AGIAVETLEAH
+545 AGIAVETIDAH
-556 QGPLWSVAV
+556 QGPLWSVAI

-573 SASADKEVK
+573 SVSADKEVK

-588 QVPEDDSDSEN
+588 QTPEDDSDSNEAE
-599 DDDGGTANG
+599 DSGAANG
-608 QIGAPTKP
+608 QNGASKP
-616 QSPPQLVLVH
+616 QAPPQLALVH

-655 TVKVFFTDSL
+655 TVKVFFADSL

-680 LDISADSKLCV
+680 LDISTDSKLCV

-725 EQGQQ
+725 ERGQQ

-735 GGRHGDSH
+735 GGRQGDSH

-750 DGLVKHWDGD
+750 DGLLKHWDGD
-760 NFQMIQQLEGHHGE
+760 RFQLIQQLEGHHGE
-774 VWAVT
+774 VWAVA
-779 PDHNGKVVV
+779 PGHSGKVVV
-788 TAGADRSLRVWEKTD
+788 TAGADRSIRTWEKTD

-818 AFESAGSTRQDEER
+818 AFESAGQTRQDEEL

-840 ADVEADGAISTG
+840 ANPDAERAVAAG

-858 SKSTRETMI
+858 SKSTSETMM
-867 AGERLIEALE
+867 AGERLVEALE
-877 TADADLEARSA
+877 TADADVETR
-888 DADLEARS
+888 D
-896 AARASGTAEPAFHAL
+896 AARAAGQSEPAFHAL
-911 IMAEFEPSSSGSSFT
+911 IVAEFDGSGSRGSFG
-926 RSAGVV
+926 RSPV

-944 VVEKILPAQLEDALL
+944 VVEKILPAQLDDALL

-967 SLLRYLD
+967 SLFKYLD

-984 LVSRILFFLLR
+984 LVSRVLFFLLR

-1007 RPTLLDLKAHLRRA
+1007 RPTLLDLKSHLRQT
-1021 LARQKATIGFNLA
+1021 LAHQKATIGFNLA

-1045 QKTSEIY
+1045 KKTSEIY
-1052 ESQGLDVDEDTIRA
+1052 EREGLDVDEDKVKA
-1066 KIEASAVRKRKLRV
+1066 KIEANAARKRKLRV
-1080 T
+1080 A